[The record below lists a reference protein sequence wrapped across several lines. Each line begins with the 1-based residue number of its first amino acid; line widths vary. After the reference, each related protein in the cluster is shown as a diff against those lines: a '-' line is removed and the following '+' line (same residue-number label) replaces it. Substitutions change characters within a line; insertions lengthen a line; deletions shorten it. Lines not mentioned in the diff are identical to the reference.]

1 MDEPIFING
10 KAHRE
15 LAKLPLSKLEH
26 LLQLA
31 LIEEA
36 NYQVICK
43 NYPKDRMETYGKPYA
58 KRLADVSAHIKH
70 HIELKKHEA
79 SN

>member
-1 MDEPIFING
+1 MNNQIVING
-10 KAHRE
+10 KTYN
-15 LAKLPLSKLEH
+15 LAKLSLSKLEH

-43 NYPKDRMETYGKPYA
+43 NYPKDRMEKYGKPYA
-58 KRLADVSAHIKH
+58 KRLADVSAQIKQY
-70 HIELKKHEA
+70 IELKKHEA
-79 SN
+79 NN